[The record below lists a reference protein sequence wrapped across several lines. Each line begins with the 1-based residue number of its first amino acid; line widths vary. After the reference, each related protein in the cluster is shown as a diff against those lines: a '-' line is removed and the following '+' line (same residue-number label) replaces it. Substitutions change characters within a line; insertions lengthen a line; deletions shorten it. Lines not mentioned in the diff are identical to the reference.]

1 MNDKTINTNDGMDI
15 KSNFRLEMIR
25 FSLGK
30 NKEKLR
36 KAKGA
41 ILVAAKLILTQNN
54 FHEGSLNK

>member
-1 MNDKTINTNDGMDI
+1 MNTNTNDGIEI
-15 KSNFRLEMIR
+15 KNNFRLEMIC

-30 NKEKLR
+30 NNEKLK

-54 FHEGSLNK
+54 LHEGSLNK